1 MRRLTSLLLGAAI
14 FGVYGSPLS
23 VLATTTQRPRTVDS
37 SGKGAVA
44 GSVLPAGTVLVL
56 KMDTRL
62 DSGKSQISDR
72 FTARLVDP
80 VRGSSGVELIPASA
94 VVEGYIESVT
104 QAQMKRRPGT
114 IGVHF
119 DMLRLPDG
127 RRIPI
132 EGVLTEAERGKG
144 KPKVDDENQVVGKS
158 TVKQSAVF
166 IGGGAGA
173 GAVIGA
179 IAGGAILGVGVGAA
193 AGAAAAYFG
202 KGKDAVVE
210 KGTRIGLELSRPL
223 DVGLGSS
230 GISRVDSPR
239 MKKDNEKHETF
250 SKRPGGLEVEEEV
263 RPAAAPAPV
272 VVSRPSPPAA
282 SNPVPDVSVPDL
294 GARIVDKV
302 EVLVGDYANS
312 IGAKRSA
319 RGGYDFDKQR
329 QPSADAMEL
338 LFYLSN
344 LQDSAQM
351 LRAVLSDEG
360 NAPGRRLGAERL
372 NTLAGDVE
380 RKWSVVKPSE
390 DLDRKWRALALEIN
404 QLMTATGN

>member
-1 MRRLTSLLLGAAI
+1 
-14 FGVYGSPLS
+14 
-23 VLATTTQRPRTVDS
+23 
-37 SGKGAVA
+37 
-44 GSVLPAGTVLVL
+44 
-56 KMDTRL
+56 MDTKL
-62 DSGKSQISDR
+62 DSGSSQISDR

-80 VRGSSGVELIPASA
+80 IRNNSGVELIPAGT
-94 VVEGYIESVT
+94 VVEGYVESVT

-119 DMLRLPDG
+119 DMIRLSDG
-127 RRIPI
+127 RRIPL

-144 KPKVDDENQVVGKS
+144 KPRVDDENQVVGKS

-223 DVGLGSS
+223 DFGLGST
-230 GISRVDSPR
+230 GITRVDSPAV
-239 MKKDNEKHETF
+239 KKDSGKHEQF
-250 SKRPGGLEVEEEV
+250 SRRPGGLEPEEDP
-263 RPAAAPAPV
+263 RPATAAAPVMVSRSTAPV
-272 VVSRPSPPAA
+272 SPAT
-282 SNPVPDVSVPDL
+282 NVSVSDL

-302 EVLVGDYANS
+302 EVLVGDYAGS
-312 IGAKRSA
+312 IGAKRGA
-319 RGGYDFDKQR
+319 QGGYDFDRQR

-360 NAPGRRLGAERL
+360 NASGRRLGAERL
-372 NTLAGDVE
+372 STLARDVE

-390 DLDRKWRALALEIN
+390 DLDRKWRALELEIS
-404 QLMTATGN
+404 QLMNATGN